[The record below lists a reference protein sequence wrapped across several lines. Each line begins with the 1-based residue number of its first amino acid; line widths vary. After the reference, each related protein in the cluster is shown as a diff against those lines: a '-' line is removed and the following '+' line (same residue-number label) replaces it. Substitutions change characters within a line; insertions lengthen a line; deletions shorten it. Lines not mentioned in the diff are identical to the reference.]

1 MPTNTTGPLK
11 DVSKEVKYLNKD
23 FEGFRNDLI
32 EYAKTYFP
40 TTYTDF
46 NESSPGMM
54 FIEMAA
60 YIGDVL
66 SYYVDSQFKE
76 SILAYAEEKRTI
88 FNIAQSLGYK
98 PKVSYPATTV
108 LDVYQTVP
116 ATGTGDTTRP
126 NMNYALSVRDTTK
139 VKSQTTGKTFR
150 FMDNVNFKYSS
161 SFDPTTVS
169 IFETAD
175 NVPTKYLLKK
185 RVRAISG
192 ELKEELVTFTSAV
205 QYDKIVLG
213 NPNVIEIISC
223 TDSDGNNW
231 YEVPFLAQDTIFDEV
246 ENISA
251 NDSEL
256 TQFNDTAPYLL
267 KLRKTPRRFTTFI
280 RDDNRTE
287 LRFGAGVSDNPDE
300 EIVPNPDRVGSSLA
314 SGVSK
319 LDTAFDPANFLNTR
333 TYGLAPANTT
343 LTIKY
348 TVGGGIEDNVP
359 ANDIKNITDITFDI
373 DDTSLVAG
381 TVQET
386 KDSVAVNNPDPAGGG
401 RSGESLIEIK
411 NNALAYFQAQ
421 SRAVTKEDY
430 MIRALSL
437 PQRFGNIA
445 KVYIVQDEQL
455 NQAEENVQDN
465 EGAAAPQFEEQV
477 ENISPLVQEA
487 ADLKTAKA
495 ESKVESAAKV
505 REKIAKARMTS
516 PKTQEN
522 EPDVSFGGSGAS
534 ATNPRGRGGY

>member
-1 MPTNTTGPLK
+1 MPSNDIGPKL
-11 DVSKEVKYLNKD
+11 DVKKEVKYLNKD
-23 FEGFRNDLI
+23 FAGFRNDLI
-32 EYAKTYFP
+32 EFAKTYFP
-40 TTYTDF
+40 NSYTDF
-46 NESSPGMM
+46 NESSPGML
-54 FIEMAA
+54 FIELAS
-60 YIGDVL
+60 YVGDVL
-66 SYYVDSQFKE
+66 SYYMDNQFKE
-76 SILAYAEEKRTI
+76 SILAYAEETQTI
-88 FNIAQSLGYK
+88 YDIAQSLGYK
-98 PKVSYPATTV
+98 PKISFPSTTV
-108 LDVYQTVP
+108 LDVFQTVP
-116 ATGTGDTTRP
+116 AQGSADNTTP
-126 NMNYALSVRDTTK
+126 NMNYALTVKGNSRVR
-139 VKSQTTGKTFR
+139 SESTGKTFR
-150 FMDNVNFKYSS
+150 FLDDVNFKFSS

-192 ELKEELVTFTSAV
+192 ELKEELITFTSAV

-267 KLRKTPRRFTTFI
+267 KLRKTPRRFTAFI

-333 TYGLAPANTT
+333 TYGLAPSNTT

-359 ANDIKNITDITFDI
+359 ANDIKNLSDVTYDI
-373 DDTSLVAG
+373 DDSALVAA
-381 TVQET
+381 TVQDA

-401 RSGESLIEIK
+401 RSGESLVEIK

-445 KVYIVQDEQL
+445 KTYIVQDEQL
-455 NQAEENVQDN
+455 NQAEENVQEN
-465 EGAAAPQFEEQV
+465 IGAAAPPFEEQV

-495 ESKVESAAKV
+495 ETKVESPAKV
-505 REKIAKARMTS
+505 RETYSKS
-516 PKTQEN
+516 
-522 EPDVSFGGSGAS
+522 
-534 ATNPRGRGGY
+534 

>member
-32 EYAKTYFP
+32 EFAKSYFP
-40 TTYTDF
+40 NTYTDF

-66 SYYVDSQFKE
+66 SYYVDNQFKE
-76 SILAYAEEKRTI
+76 SILAYAEEKRTVY
-88 FNIAQSLGYK
+88 NIAQSLGYK

-108 LDVYQTVP
+108 LDVFQTVP
-116 ATGTGDTTRP
+116 ATGAGDSTRP
-126 NMNYALSVRDTTK
+126 NMNYALTVTNATK
-139 VKSQTTGKTFR
+139 VKSETTGKTFR

-169 IFETAD
+169 IFETD
-175 NVPTKYLLKK
+175 SNVPTKYLLKK

-192 ELKEELVTFTSAV
+192 DVKEELVTFTSAV

-223 TDSDGNNW
+223 IDSDGNNW

-246 ENISA
+246 ENTSA

-359 ANDIKNITDITFDI
+359 ANDIKNLNDVTFDI
-373 DDTSLVAG
+373 DETNLVAA
-381 TVQET
+381 TVQDA
-386 KDSVAVNNPDPAGGG
+386 KDSVAVNNPDPAAGG
-401 RSGESLIEIK
+401 RSGESLVEVK

-455 NQAEENVQDN
+455 NQSEEDVMDN
-465 EGAAAPQFEEQV
+465 EGAAAPPLEEQI
-477 ENISPLVQEA
+477 ENINPLVQEA

-495 ESKVESAAKV
+495 EAKVESAAKV

>member
-1 MPTNTTGPLK
+1 MPTNTTGPIK

-40 TTYTDF
+40 NTYTDF

-88 FNIAQSLGYK
+88 YNIAQSLGYK
-98 PKVSYPATTV
+98 PKVSYPASTV

-116 ATGTGDTTRP
+116 ATGTGDSTRP
-126 NMNYALSVRDTTK
+126 NMNYALTVTGNTK
-139 VKSQTTGKTFR
+139 AKSKSTGKTFR

-169 IFETAD
+169 IFETD
-175 NVPTKYLLKK
+175 SNVPTKYLLKK

-192 ELKEELVTFTSAV
+192 EVKEELISFTSAV
-205 QYDKIVLG
+205 KYDKVVLG
-213 NPNVIEIISC
+213 NPNVIEILSC
-223 TDSDGNNW
+223 VDSDGNSW

-246 ENISA
+246 ENTSA
-251 NDSEL
+251 NDS
-256 TQFNDTAPYLL
+256 DYLL
-267 KLRKTPRRFTTFI
+267 KLRKTPRRFTPFI

-287 LRFGAGVSDNPDE
+287 MRFGAGVSDNPDE
-300 EIVPNPDRVGSSLA
+300 EIIPNPDRVGSSLA
-314 SGVSK
+314 SGISK

-333 TYGLAPANTT
+333 TYGLAPSNTT

-359 ANDIKNITDITFDI
+359 ANDIKNISDITYDI
-373 DDTSLVAG
+373 DDSALVTA
-381 TVQET
+381 TVQQT

-430 MIRALSL
+430 MIRAISL

-455 NQAEENVQDN
+455 NQAEEQVQEPEVSVQD
-465 EGAAAPQFEEQV
+465 APPLEQQI
-477 ENISPLVQEA
+477 ENISPLVQET
-487 ADLKTAKA
+487 ADLKTASA
-495 ESKVESAAKV
+495 EIKTQSPATV
-505 REKIAKARMTS
+505 RKTIAKARMTS
-516 PKTQEN
+516 PKKANQTLR
-522 EPDVSFGGSGAS
+522 GAS
-534 ATNPRGRGGY
+534 ATNPLGVKSGGRGGTRGGGY

>member
-516 PKTQEN
+516 PRTQEN

>member
-1 MPTNTTGPLK
+1 MPTNTTGPIK
-11 DVSKEVKYLNKD
+11 DVSKDVKYLNKD

-32 EYAKTYFP
+32 EFAKSYFP

-88 FNIAQSLGYK
+88 YNIAQSLGYK
-98 PKVSYPATTV
+98 PKVSYPASTV
-108 LDVYQTVP
+108 LDVFQTVP

-126 NMNYALSVRDTTK
+126 NMNYALSVTDATK
-139 VKSQTTGKTFR
+139 VKSETTGKTFR
-150 FMDNVNFKYSS
+150 FMDNVNFKYSGS
-161 SFDPTTVS
+161 NDPTTVS

-175 NVPTKYLLKK
+175 NVPTKFLLKK

-223 TDSDGNNW
+223 IDSDGNNW

-246 ENISA
+246 ENTSA

-256 TQFNDTAPYLL
+256 TQYNDTAPYLL
-267 KLRKTPRRFTTFI
+267 KLRKTPRRFTAFI

-333 TYGLAPANTT
+333 TYGLAPSNTT

-359 ANDIKNITDITFDI
+359 ANDIKNISDITYDI
-373 DDTSLVAG
+373 DDSALVAA
-381 TVQET
+381 TVQDA
-386 KDSVAVNNPDPAGGG
+386 KDSVAVNNPDPAAGG
-401 RSGESLIEIK
+401 RSGESLVEVK

-445 KVYIVQDEQL
+445 KTYIVQDEQL
-455 NQAEENVQDN
+455 NQAEENVQEN
-465 EGAAAPQFEEQV
+465 EGAAAPPLEEQL
-477 ENISPLVQEA
+477 ENINPLVQEG
-487 ADLKTAKA
+487 ADLKTAQA
-495 ESKVESAAKV
+495 ETKIESAAKV
-505 REKIAKARMTS
+505 RETIAKARMTS
-516 PKTQEN
+516 PKKAEETL
-522 EPDVSFGGSGAS
+522 SGAS
-534 ATNPRGRGGY
+534 AANPLGKRSRGGY